1 MQMLSKIKLD
11 KNRLSSFGKARWNEA
26 HTMRQ
31 FKVVMR
37 MTKEAKV
44 SR

>member
-1 MQMLSKIKLD
+1 MLSKIKLD

-31 FKVVMR
+31 FKVSNENDQR
-37 MTKEAKV
+37 G
-44 SR
+44 